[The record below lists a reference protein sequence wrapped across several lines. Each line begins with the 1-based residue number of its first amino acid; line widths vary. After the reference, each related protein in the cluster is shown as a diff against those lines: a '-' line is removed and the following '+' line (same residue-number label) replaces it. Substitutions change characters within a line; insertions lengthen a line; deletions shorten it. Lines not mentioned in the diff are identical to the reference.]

1 MECLEGTWAVQRSII
16 RDFPGAPVRVSCVWI
31 DMLTYDGQAAA
42 SLAADKMDRD
52 PRVRHFYDARRLC
65 GQTVARSLGAETG
78 KIAWDVYLLYGA
90 DAVWTGDLPPM
101 PLDWVHQLSPSTWAD
116 RARFHTGDDL
126 VAALRAMVERF
137 LPRE

>member
-1 MECLEGTWAVQRSII
+1 MECLEGTWTVQRSII
-16 RDFPGAPVRVSCVWI
+16 RDFPGALVRVSYVWI
-31 DMLTYDGQAAA
+31 DMLTYDEQAAA

-52 PRVRHFYDARRLC
+52 LRVRHFHDARRLC
-65 GQTVARSLGAETG
+65 GQAVARSLGAEPG

-90 DAVWTGDLPPM
+90 DAVWTGDLFPA
-101 PLDWVHQLSPSTWAD
+101 PLDWVHQLNPSTWAD